1 MARRKSIIIFPHL
14 NDCKGDLT
22 KDWYVEYKY
31 LIPGEI
37 EKRPKRIYSGLQCE
51 TAEERYKKAAEIIA
65 EKTEWLKS
73 GEYLKEANLNRV
85 YEDEL
90 MYRNEARL
98 YGKEKVGLPLMHRN
112 INDYLASIKKL
123 KADGYYKNIQSKLR
137 TFLAWLEKEKLTD
150 VSVEFIKKG
159 HITDFVI
166 WLAEN
171 FDYSKVTVKKYLQ
184 VVRWYFDFELD
195 RETITKNP
203 VSRIENTGRLKD
215 EAPAP
220 FTWEERQDLKDL
232 IAEADPQTWLAC
244 LIQFYCAVRP
254 GTELRLM
261 KIDWIDFANKQ
272 IRVPLIEA
280 KNRTTELVDI
290 PDVLYA
296 EFMRYGLHRCNRN
309 FYVFGKNGV
318 PGEEHLGKNTMRV
331 RFNKYRDKLNI
342 PTNRKFYSW
351 KHTGAIEF
359 VNASAQPFEMKEH
372 LRHKHFDT
380 TEKYLKKLIKNPR
393 LRVTKYHVQL

>member
-1 MARRKSIIIFPHL
+1 MARRESIIIFPHL
-14 NDCKGDLT
+14 NDCKGDFT

-37 EKRPKRIYSGLQCE
+37 EKRIDRKYAGLNSG

-90 MYRNEARL
+90 TYRNEARL
-98 YGKEKVGLPLMHRN
+98 YGKKKVGLPLMHRN
-112 INDYLASIKKL
+112 MNDYLASAKRL
-123 KADGYYKNIQSKLR
+123 KTENHYQNIQSKLR
-137 TFLAWLEKEKLTD
+137 TFLAWLEKTNLAD
-150 VSVEFIKKG
+150 VRAEFIKRR
-159 HITDFVI
+159 HIIDFVV

-171 FDYSKVTVKKYLQ
+171 FDYSKVTIKKYLQ

-195 RETITKNP
+195 RETIMSNP
-203 VSRIENTGRLKD
+203 VARIENTGKVKD
-215 EAPAP
+215 EAPIP
-220 FTWEERQDLKDL
+220 FTWQERQDLKDL

-244 LIQFYCAVRP
+244 QIQFYCAIRP

-261 KIDWIDFANKQ
+261 KIDWIDFGNKQ
-272 IRVPLIEA
+272 IRVPCIEA
-280 KNRTTELVDI
+280 KNKTTELVDI
-290 PDVLYA
+290 PDVLHV
-296 EFMRYGLHRCNRN
+296 EFMRYGLHKCNRN
-309 FYVFGKNGV
+309 FYVFGKKGV

-342 PTNRKFYSW
+342 PENRKFYSW
-351 KHTGAIEF
+351 KHTGAIEL
-359 VNASAQPFEMKEH
+359 VNAGALPLEMKEH

-380 TEKYLKKLIKNPR
+380 TEKYLKNKIKNPK
-393 LRVTKYHVQL
+393 LRVNKYHVQL